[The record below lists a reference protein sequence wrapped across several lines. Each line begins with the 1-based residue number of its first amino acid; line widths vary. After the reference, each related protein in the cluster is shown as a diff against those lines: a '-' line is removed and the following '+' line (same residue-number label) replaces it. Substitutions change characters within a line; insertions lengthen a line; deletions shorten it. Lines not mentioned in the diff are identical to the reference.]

1 MNVTFAQKLP
11 TTSCNIPMAGT
22 KEFQD
27 WKAEKQTQKAEQQDT
42 FNGKPAEEKQ
52 PTILNKIVQAF
63 KNFESTFLI

>member
-1 MNVTFAQKLP
+1 MNVTFSQKLP

-42 FNGKPAEEKQ
+42 FNGKPAIEKQ

>member
-1 MNVTFAQKLP
+1 
-11 TTSCNIPMAGT
+11 MAGT

-63 KNFESTFLI
+63 KNFESMFLI

>member
-11 TTSCNIPMAGT
+11 TTSYNIPMAGT

-42 FNGKPAEEKQ
+42 FNGKPAIEKQ

>member
-22 KEFQD
+22 KKFQD

-42 FNGKPAEEKQ
+42 FNGKPAIEKQ

-63 KNFESTFLI
+63 KNFENSFLI